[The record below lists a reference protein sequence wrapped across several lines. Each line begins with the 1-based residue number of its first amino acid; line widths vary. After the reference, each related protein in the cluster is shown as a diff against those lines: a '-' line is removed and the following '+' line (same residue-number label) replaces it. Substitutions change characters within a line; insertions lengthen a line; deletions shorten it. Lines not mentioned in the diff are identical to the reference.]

1 MTLDLDRIWQDYVG
15 PFGLLDTRPDF
26 RFDPHYYRD
35 RNPDLLGKK
44 RAFFGARPMDLHTH
58 YTKIGKNEGRPGNL
72 YQEVLRHRPRIN
84 KVLQSILLDSDL
96 ARAAAGDQPEAY
108 ELLFELMSLPQ
119 KFDEQLSNFSQGHY
133 LRQYPDIADAGVH
146 PLRHFLE
153 FGKREKRSSLMSIR
167 RNLHQGDVPFDPE
180 KKTII
185 FMIHQ
190 LSRTGAPMV
199 GLELIRQAS
208 QSCNVIALSLEDGPL
223 LEQYRRECMAVFV
236 SAQPHPEMDY
246 ALSDHLDKVSFALLN
261 SADTSL
267 FIPALVSRDIPF
279 ATYIHEYPQYSVPLH
294 KTIWPTFYADA
305 LIYSSEHVRDAWR
318 PMHEDLGFDTDANT
332 TIIPQAPVNPGKVTQ
347 KRYQRARERLSS
359 VLGTDCSR
367 RKIVYGVG
375 SVHWRKGTD
384 LFVLAAQMMHKRDP
398 DALFV
403 WVGDGLNSEDFHS
416 GVWMEKHMAEVG
428 ANQPEGFFHF
438 LPVGDHYW
446 DLCAAADVMFLSSR
460 MDPLPS
466 VVMDAVEVDCDVVLF
481 EGASGFDDSTYETQP
496 RFHKTGYGMLDEVVE
511 VISELARK
519 IDRIDPATQK
529 KKISR
534 TTTLD
539 PDLFDKLAAF
549 IEGHLES
556 QRHFILGQGDY
567 DLPIL
572 FTERP
577 EDKENRGREMQK
589 AWSLGRRT
597 VWKSVSEARDTLAA
611 SSNPVHHGSVIVPYE
626 DRPAEDLPDFSMH
639 IHAYYTDDL
648 EHDLQA
654 YLLFKRAR
662 SVVITT
668 DTVRKSNAIN
678 QILKTVD
685 LKAEIRHVPNQ
696 GRDILPFLKLFEG
709 GGQADGSDIWC
720 HVHQKK
726 SLSSTPGG
734 DVWRNFLLKI
744 LLGDADRVSD
754 ALFQMAD
761 PDTGLVTPFDPF
773 ICGWFASKKLLPVIQ
788 PRIETRL
795 PDHPILFPVGNMFWT
810 RRAVIDQ
817 MNGYFGENYPWP
829 NEPIANDGTIY
840 HLIERLWPTASHEA
854 GQRSVFVSKP
864 DQPRR

>member
-1 MTLDLDRIWQDYVG
+1 MKLDLDRIWQDYVG
-15 PFGLLDTRPDF
+15 PLGLLDTRPDF

-35 RNPDLLGKK
+35 RNPGMAGKMQWLL
-44 RAFFGARPMDLHTH
+44 ARPLGPLARGR
-58 YTKIGKNEGRPGNL
+58 KIGRGGVRPGNL
-72 YQEVLRHRPRIN
+72 YQEILRQRPRIN
-84 KVLQSILLDSDL
+84 QVLQSILVDSDL
-96 ARAAAGDQPEAY
+96 ARAAAGDEPEAY
-108 ELLFELMSLPQ
+108 ELLFELMCLPPN
-119 KFDEQLSNFSQGHY
+119 FDEQLSHFSKEHY

-167 RNLHQGDVPFDPE
+167 RNFYEGEKLFDPD

-208 QSCNVIALSLEDGPL
+208 HSCNVIALSLQDGPL
-223 LEQYRRECMAVFV
+223 LEQYRRECMAIFV
-236 SAQPHPEMDY
+236 SAQPHQEMDY
-246 ALSDHLDKVSFALLN
+246 VLSDHLDKVSFALLN

-267 FIPALVSRDIPF
+267 FIPALVARSIPF

-305 LIYSSEHVRDAWR
+305 LIYSSENVRDAWR
-318 PMHEDLGFDTDANT
+318 PMHEDLGFDTDADT
-332 TIIPQAPVNPGKVTQ
+332 TIIAQATVCPGKVTKKQ
-347 KRYQRARERLSS
+347 YQRARDRLSS
-359 VLGTDCSR
+359 VLGVDCST

-398 DALFV
+398 GALFV

-428 ANQPEGFFHF
+428 ANRPESFFHF

-446 DLCAAADVMFLSSR
+446 DLCVAADVMFLSSR

-481 EGASGFDDSTYETQP
+481 EGASGYDDDTYEALP
-496 RFHKTGYGMLDEVVE
+496 RIHKTGYGMLDEVVE
-511 VISELARK
+511 VISGLGGK
-519 IDRIDPATQK
+519 IGRIDPDEPK
-529 KKISR
+529 RKISR

-539 PDLFDKLAAF
+539 PELFDKLATF
-549 IEGHLES
+549 IEGHLAK
-556 QRHFILGQGDY
+556 QRYFCLGQGDY

-577 EDKENRGREMQK
+577 EDKADRAREMQK

-597 VWKSVSEARDTLAA
+597 VWKSEAEAHETLAA
-611 SSNPVHHGSVIVPYE
+611 SSNPVHHNSSIVPYE
-626 DRPAEDLPDFSMH
+626 DRSATDLPDFSMH

-654 YLLFKRAR
+654 YLAFKRAR
-662 SVVITT
+662 TVIITT

-678 QILKTVD
+678 QIIKTVGID
-685 LKAEIRHVPNQ
+685 AEIRHVPNQ
-696 GRDILPFLKLFEG
+696 GRDILPFLQLFE
-709 GGQADGSDIWC
+709 ADRQTGGSDIWC

-744 LLGDADRVSD
+744 LLGGADRVSG

-761 PDTGLVTPFDPF
+761 PDTGLVSPFDPF
-773 ICGWFASKKLLPVIQ
+773 ICGWFASKKLLPVFQ
-788 PRIETRL
+788 SRIKTTL

-810 RRAVIDQ
+810 RRAVIEQ
-817 MNGYFGENYPWP
+817 MNSYFGQNYPWP
-829 NEPIANDGTIY
+829 NEPIANDGTVY
-840 HLIERLWPTASHEA
+840 HLIERLWPTASYEA
-854 GQRSVFVSKP
+854 GLGSVFVSKR